1 MSLVVKKKN
10 LSFPVA
16 VNNSFKVGPLVFLL
30 QMFVIKENIM
40 KRPIFEEFK
49 LWAPLRAVQSNVT
62 VISRMYLT
70 SQAFFR
76 GLF

>member
-1 MSLVVKKKN
+1 MCTTGDTAHIDTILKFLPHMRKHVSSCQKKKN

-49 LWAPLRAVQSNVT
+49 L
-62 VISRMYLT
+62 
-70 SQAFFR
+70 
-76 GLF
+76 